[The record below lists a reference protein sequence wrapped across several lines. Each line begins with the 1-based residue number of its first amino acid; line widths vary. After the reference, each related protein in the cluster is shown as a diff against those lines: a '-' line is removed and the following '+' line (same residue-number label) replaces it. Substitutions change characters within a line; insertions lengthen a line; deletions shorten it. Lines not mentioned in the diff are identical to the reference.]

1 MQAVNMPDVIAQS
14 IDATR
19 FDLIKF
25 QKFQMLLG
33 YKADGNRIGKYKNK
47 AYAAMK
53 FAENPLAGIGY
64 VDLRLTGYFQDDIFV
79 DTRSN
84 SVVLSSMD
92 EKANSL
98 MQKYGNNIFGLN
110 EPTAS
115 EYSTMYLQPEGV
127 NQIKNKVLR

>member
-1 MQAVNMPDVIAQS
+1 MQAVSMPEVIAQS

-33 YKADGNRIGKYKNK
+33 YKADGTRIGKYKNR

-53 FAENPLAGIGY
+53 FRENPLAGIGY
-64 VDLRLTGYFQDDIFV
+64 VDLRLEGYFQDDIFV
-79 DTRSN
+79 DTRDN

-98 MQKYGNNIFGLN
+98 MHKYGNNIFGLN
-110 EPTAS
+110 DPTAS
-115 EYSTMYLQPEGV
+115 EYSIMYLQPEGV